1 MPASAPAPVPDHAT
15 LHRLLDAQLAL
26 PPEYRRQ
33 LTSHLPMALQA
44 LHALGANAARL
55 QAFNAAYLPR
65 LGPLNAAGQAAAESS
80 APAVS
85 WSDWQNACGRMASY
99 AALRAHFAQALAMQG
114 QPAVLRQALPL
125 LWPGLAAAGL
135 HGPIRLAHALQ
146 SGHSGELAAALAY
159 WAARWQP
166 LPVPP
171 RRSALSFADW
181 AARLTAAPGLI
192 NSPATR
198 IAARMEEASATPA
211 YAELAAALQTGPD
224 TLDQLE
230 ELVLDDYIAWQD
242 FTVLHLVT
250 GLHAVR
256 QLLSWLDAPDLA
268 PVIRAAT
275 AAWLAALRLPQP
287 AASGSGIPAHAD
299 WPALLDAA
307 RASTD
312 DHAIKLV
319 HVCHAHAQALRL
331 QPAASAGAM
340 RAERYRQAAVIAL
353 G

>member
-1 MPASAPAPVPDHAT
+1 MPAFAPPLVPDHAA

-44 LHALGANAARL
+44 LHALGANAAQL
-55 QAFNAAYLPR
+55 QAFYAAYLPR
-65 LGPLNAAGQAAAESS
+65 LGPLTSTGQAAAES
-80 APAVS
+80 AMPAAS
-85 WSDWQNACGRMASY
+85 WPEWQTACGRMASY
-99 AALRAHFAQALAMQG
+99 AALRAHFAWALAQQG
-114 QPAVLRQALPL
+114 QTAVLRQALPV

-146 SGHSGELAAALAY
+146 SGHAGELAAALAY
-159 WAARWQP
+159 WAARWQL
-166 LPVPP
+166 LPAPP
-171 RRSALSFADW
+171 RRPGWSFADW
-181 AARLTAAPGLI
+181 AARLTAAQGLV

-198 IAARMEEASATPA
+198 IAARMDEASATPA

-230 ELVLDDYIAWQD
+230 ELVLDDYIACQD

-250 GLHAVR
+250 GLHALR
-256 QLLSWLDAPDLA
+256 QLLPLLDAPDLA
-268 PVIRAAT
+268 PVVRAAT

-287 AASGSGIPAHAD
+287 TASGSGIPANAD
-299 WPALLDAA
+299 WLALLEAA

-319 HVCHAHAQALRL
+319 QVCHAQALRL
-331 QPAASAGAM
+331 HPAAGTGTV
-340 RAERYRQAAVIAL
+340 RAERYRQAAVLAL